1 MLNRRDRIDRL
12 DEAISESEKRIAD
25 RVLRIASMDAKGVD
39 TSLIRGMLAASEGIL
54 AECHRTRRL
63 LIQALQ
69 MHGPPSSSERSRL

>member
-12 DEAISESEKRIAD
+12 DETISESEKRIAD

-39 TSLIRGMLAASEGIL
+39 TSLIRRMLAASEGIL

-69 MHGPPSSSERSRL
+69 MQGSSS